1 MELALIVGIGAFIIL
16 GVMFALL
23 WLSSRREERNDSVT
37 QEIIIK
43 ANTGT
48 VNIEPVTQEVDY
60 GPSVEHHS

>member
-16 GVMFALL
+16 GIMFALL
-23 WLSSRREERNDSVT
+23 WASTKREEREDSIT

-48 VNIEPVTQEVDY
+48 VNVVQATQEEED
-60 GPSVEHHS
+60 

>member
-16 GVMFALL
+16 GIMFALL
-23 WLSSRREERNDSVT
+23 WASTKREEREDSIT

-48 VNIEPVTQEVDY
+48 VNVVQTTQEEED
-60 GPSVEHHS
+60 

>member
-16 GVMFALL
+16 GIMFALL
-23 WLSSRREERNDSVT
+23 WASTKREDSIT

-48 VNIEPVTQEVDY
+48 VNVVQATQEEED
-60 GPSVEHHS
+60 